1 VSCPSACQQ
10 KIAQVGLP
18 SIKPKAMSRTKIS
31 CRCFRDLAGEERPWS
46 SIQRYIGRAMK
57 EHPVCIGGLLALILL
72 QTSTASAQEVVR
84 RAPPPPARIELRVPK
99 TVVPMELFG
108 GRPVVSVRVNG
119 KGPFRFALDTGVTGT
134 VVSKEL
140 AHELG
145 LPDMGQAVAGRPG
158 AAAPARVTVTRIDKL
173 ELGEAEIFGLLAVS
187 ADVSTV
193 WTGNQIPQGVL
204 NAASFPGLLVTL
216 DYPKKRIELRRG
228 ELPAVDGRTIFEW
241 DAEGALPSVPL
252 TLNGLKLDVALNL
265 GLASGIDLP
274 ERYADLLRLA
284 SKPVAVPR
292 TKTNT
297 GDGESDIT
305 VATLKGVAKL
315 GQFTMNHPQIRFI
328 DDMAFGN
335 IGREI
340 LQRFVVT
347 LDSKDR
353 RIRLESRDGR
363 Q

>member
-1 VSCPSACQQ
+1 
-10 KIAQVGLP
+10 
-18 SIKPKAMSRTKIS
+18 MN
-31 CRCFRDLAGEERPWS
+31 
-46 SIQRYIGRAMK
+46 
-57 EHPVCIGGLLALILL
+57 EHPVCIGGVLALILL
-72 QTSTASAQEVVR
+72 QASTASAQQVVR
-84 RAPPPPARIELRVPK
+84 RAPPPPARVELRVPK

-119 KGPFRFALDTGVTGT
+119 KGPFQFALDTGVTGT

-140 AHELG
+140 ARELG

-158 AAAPARVTVTRIDKL
+158 AAAPARVTVTRIDKI
-173 ELGEAEIFGLLAVS
+173 ELGEAEISGLFAVS
-187 ADVSTV
+187 GDVSTV
-193 WTGNQIPQGVL
+193 WTGNHLPQGVL

-216 DYPKKRIELRRG
+216 DYPAKRIELWRG

-241 DAEGALPSVPL
+241 DAEGTLPSTPL
-252 TLNGLKLDVALNL
+252 ALNDLKLEVALNL

-274 ERYADLLRLA
+274 ERYADLLRLT
-284 SKPVAVPR
+284 SEPVAVPR
-292 TKTNT
+292 TQTNT
-297 GDGESDIT
+297 GDGESEIT
-305 VATLKGVAKL
+305 VATLNGVAKL

-353 RIRLESRDGR
+353 RIRLESRAGR
-363 Q
+363 E

>member
-1 VSCPSACQQ
+1 MVDYP
-10 KIAQVGLP
+10 KIPRG
-18 SIKPKAMSRTKIS
+18 T
-31 CRCFRDLAGEERPWS
+31 
-46 SIQRYIGRAMK
+46 MK
-57 EHPVCIGGLLALILL
+57 EHRVCIGGLLALIVL
-72 QTSTASAQEVVR
+72 QASTVGAQQVVR
-84 RAPPPPARIELRVPK
+84 RAPPPPARIELRVQK
-99 TVVPMELFG
+99 TVIPMELFD

-119 KGPFRFALDTGVTGT
+119 QGPFQFALDTGVTGT
-134 VVSKEL
+134 VISKEL

-158 AAAPARVTVTRIDKL
+158 AAAPARATVTRIDKL
-173 ELGEAEIFGLLAVS
+173 ELGEAEISGLLAVS
-187 ADVSTV
+187 GDVSTV
-193 WTGNQIPQGVL
+193 WTGSQIPQGVL

-228 ELPAVDGRTIFEW
+228 ELPAVDGRSIFEW
-241 DAEGALPSVPL
+241 DAEGTLPSVPL

-284 SKPVAVPR
+284 SKPVAIPR

-305 VATLKGVAKL
+305 VATLKGVAEF

-328 DDMAFGN
+328 DEMAFGN
-335 IGREI
+335 IGCEI

-347 LDSKDR
+347 LDSKNR
-353 RIRLESRDGR
+353 RIRLESRPGR
-363 Q
+363 E

>member
-1 VSCPSACQQ
+1 
-10 KIAQVGLP
+10 
-18 SIKPKAMSRTKIS
+18 
-31 CRCFRDLAGEERPWS
+31 
-46 SIQRYIGRAMK
+46 
-57 EHPVCIGGLLALILL
+57 
-72 QTSTASAQEVVR
+72 
-84 RAPPPPARIELRVPK
+84 
-99 TVVPMELFG
+99 MELFR

-228 ELPAVDGRTIFEW
+228 ELPAV
-241 DAEGALPSVPL
+241 
-252 TLNGLKLDVALNL
+252 ALNL

-335 IGREI
+335 IGCEI